1 MPRELCSRRRAGASR
16 FAPAAPVVPIVI
28 VAALS
33 LISLALGVAAS
44 DRIRFQPRFTVGETL
59 RYQVETR
66 TTTTGTTTTPIE
78 NPEGEGKVS
87 QTIDLLVRLDVFGV
101 GPDTVGAPGKVRL
114 NALFEQSQ
122 SSTDRDALN
131 PDAPSPDDEFAR
143 IQGHSIQFTLGPAG
157 ELSDFQGTENLLPNP
172 SDADPVLSWV
182 KSLSV
187 GARFPREGIAIG
199 QKWSAE
205 KPLVGLPLGD
215 LTWRTESTYL
225 RNESCGPSH
234 APDAEKSTP
243 ASPAPAEPAVV
254 PTSVPPVMNDMCA
267 VVLTHFE
274 ISRRGS
280 AHSDATPEDYRH
292 NGLRT
297 SGTWNG
303 SGESLDSISLSTG
316 LLVSSTQTGT
326 QDMDYEIAST
336 TTNSHIHHTGHVEN
350 QSHINLLSSSRHQ
363 P

>member
-1 MPRELCSRRRAGASR
+1 MPRDLCSRTRGTDFR
-16 FAPAAPVVPIVI
+16 FASAAPVVI

-33 LISLALGVAAS
+33 LIVPAFSVAAG
-44 DRIRFQPRFTVGETL
+44 DRVRFRPKFTAGETL

-66 TTTTGTTTTPIE
+66 TTTTGKTKTPIE
-78 NPEGEGKVS
+78 NPEGEAKVS
-87 QTIDLLVRLDVFGV
+87 QTIDLLIRLDVFGV
-101 GPDTVGAPGKVRL
+101 GPDADGVPGKVRL

-122 SSTDRDALN
+122 SSTERDALN
-131 PDAPSPDDEFAR
+131 PDDPSPDEQFAR
-143 IQGHSIQFTLGPAG
+143 LQGHSIQFTLGPAG

-205 KPLVGLPLGD
+205 KPLAGLPLAD

-225 RNESCGPSH
+225 RNESCGPSQ
-234 APDAEKSTP
+234 AQGGNKSAT
-243 ASPAPAEPAVV
+243 ASPAPAVPAVA
-254 PTSVPPVMNDMCA
+254 PPATNDMCA
-267 VVLTHFE
+267 VVLTRFE

-280 AHSDATPEDYRH
+280 ARSEATPDDYRH

-297 SGTWNG
+297 SGTWTG
-303 SGESLDSISLSTG
+303 SGESLDSISLASG

-326 QDMDYEIAST
+326 QDMDYEITST
-336 TTNSHIHHTGHVEN
+336 TTSSRIRHTGHVEN
-350 QSHINLLSSSRHQ
+350 QSQIKLLSSQQQ

>member
-1 MPRELCSRRRAGASR
+1 M
-16 FAPAAPVVPIVI
+16 I
-28 VAALS
+28 VAVLS
-33 LISLALGVAAS
+33 LISLAVGVAAS
-44 DRIRFQPRFTVGETL
+44 DRVRFQPKFTVGETL
-59 RYQVETR
+59 RYQLETR
-66 TTTTGTTTTPIE
+66 TTTTGKTTTPIE

-87 QTIDLLVRLDVFGV
+87 QTIDLLVRLDVFRIGPNTAGV
-101 GPDTVGAPGKVRL
+101 PGTVRL
-114 NALFEQSQ
+114 NALFEQSR

-131 PDAPSPDDEFAR
+131 PDAPSPDDQFASL
-143 IQGHSIQFTLGPAG
+143 QGHSIQFTLGPAG

-187 GARFPREGIAIG
+187 GARFPREGVAIG
-199 QKWSAE
+199 EKWSAE
-205 KPLVGLPLGD
+205 EPLAGLPLAD

-225 RNESCGPSH
+225 RNEPCGPSH
-234 APDAEKSTP
+234 APDADKSST
-243 ASPAPAEPAVV
+243 ASPAPAEPAV
-254 PTSVPPVMNDMCA
+254 PPVASPAMSDMCA
-267 VVLTHFE
+267 LVLTRFE

-280 AHSDATPEDYRH
+280 AHSDATPEDYLH

-297 SGTWNG
+297 SGTWTG
-303 SGESLDSISLSTG
+303 SGESLDSISLSSG

-336 TTNSHIHHTGHVEN
+336 TTSSHIHHVGHVEN
-350 QSHINLLSSSRHQ
+350 QSQIKLLSSSSQQ